1 MFAKANR
8 SIIVKNNKA
17 FAVGLFSLQLF
28 LILMFG
34 VFIRPT
40 PYVNSLSY
48 NNTTLDGLDNG
59 LVTAVGAALL
69 VLVGI

>member
-1 MFAKANR
+1 MADR

-17 FAVGLFSLQLF
+17 FAFGLFCLQLF

-40 PYVNSLSY
+40 PYINSILLKSGKV
-48 NNTTLDGLDNG
+48 DGLDNG
-59 LVTAVGAALL
+59 LVTTVGAALL